1 MITEKSHNFCSD
13 SSKYGEDWVKC
24 VPTDEEHAKKI
35 QNGGQVLASKWA
47 WPESV
52 ESASSEEHAVQ
63 KRVVTDH
70 MVALL
75 VSVLICYLLIKY

>member
-1 MITEKSHNFCSD
+1 M
-13 SSKYGEDWVKC
+13 VKTGWSVC
-24 VPTDEEHAKKI
+24 QQTKNMPKKI

-63 KRVVTDH
+63 KQVLTDH